1 MKQETITYRNFSKS
15 KKTRNIKILRVN
27 EVTAHETGR
36 KYEDRFLI
44 GVDLFRCLSSDMSL
58 RQFYKL
64 ACKPVFANQHRTFSI
79 TSTCFNSVGYGDL
92 WDDAHNCPDHGHI
105 KDDSDKSQAGE
116 SINMDSGRYAKHVA
130 DDYETSMDDVDE
142 VLRRHDAKVSEGFL
156 GPTLVF
162 ALLSELSSLSFQKHS
177 MKSNKSAQHE
187 TDTGNSRPATGYN

>member
-1 MKQETITYRNFSKS
+1 MKI
-15 KKTRNIKILRVN
+15 
-27 EVTAHETGR
+27 
-36 KYEDRFLI
+36 DFLI

-58 RQFYKL
+58 RQCYKL

-130 DDYETSMDDVDE
+130 DDYEMSMDDVDE
-142 VLRRHDAKVSEGFL
+142 VLRRHDAK
-156 GPTLVF
+156 
-162 ALLSELSSLSFQKHS
+162 KHS